1 MGKKWIAVNFL
12 LLGMAALLAW
22 QLQLSVDRFKGE
34 NDLGKLPPVP
44 QTGKGAQQD
53 VGLAP
58 PQALRRY
65 NPGEFGVIPG
75 QNLFS
80 DVRGKPDE
88 EPKPAVQEAPTLT
101 VKPVLVGVTL
111 AGSQRF
117 ASIID
122 PSTPAQ
128 GRRTQT
134 RRVGDVYQGYT
145 IVDIAENQMVLQY
158 GTRQEI
164 IPLFDSTKQ
173 KGGSART
180 AIAASRVVAFGAAA
194 AGAAGPAV
202 SPTAVTNRAQQAAG
216 PTAPSAG
223 ASAAVGQPAGG
234 TGQPSVRT
242 TIPPPQGQARQVPGN
257 APQQQPLAPNERIDE
272 QGRRIIRTPFGDI
285 VREKPNN

>member
-1 MGKKWIAVNFL
+1 MSKKWIAVNFL

-22 QLQLSVDRFKGE
+22 QLQLAVDRFKGA
-34 NDLGKLPPVP
+34 NDLGKLPPAP
-44 QTGKGAQQD
+44 RTPKGTQSD
-53 VGLAP
+53 VGLGP
-58 PQALRRY
+58 PQAARRY
-65 NPGEFGVIPG
+65 NAGEFGVIPG

-80 DVRGKPDE
+80 DLRGKPEE
-88 EPKPAVQEAPTLT
+88 EPKPAVQEAPVLT

-111 AGSQRF
+111 SGTHRF

-145 IVDIAENQMVLQY
+145 IVDIAENQMVLQN
-158 GTRQEI
+158 GVRQEI

-180 AIAASRVVAFGAAA
+180 AIAASRVVAFGPGA
-194 AGAAGPAV
+194 AGAAGAAAP
-202 SPTAVTNRAQQAAG
+202 SPSVITNRPQQAAA
-216 PTAPSAG
+216 PTPSTG
-223 ASAAVGQPAGG
+223 AAAAVGQPAGG

-242 TIPPPQGQARQVPGN
+242 TIPPPQTQTRQVPGN